1 MSNLVRAKQEKGL
14 RSRAP
19 RRTRNKFSLERWI
32 GEIVRSLDTFV
43 QWRMWERRRGCFRAR
58 VRILDDPIWRSSSV
72 SILDIRGC
80 RIWRHL
86 STCLDVLRIRSRR
99 STLTSR
105 DCLFLLPYHSSDN
118 SKHNSSLL
126 WPIEATR
133 DRSCKQHCRRTL
145 LASSCI
151 LFHYCTFPSHPIDNS
166 PTPTPTAIS
175 KTIQE
180 S

>member
-1 MSNLVRAKQEKGL
+1 MSNLVLAKQEKGL

-80 RIWRHL
+80 RIGRQLRTRQH
-86 STCLDVLRIRSRR
+86 VLHICSRR
-99 STLTSR
+99 STSTSR
-105 DCLFLLPYHSSDN
+105 DCLEIMPYRSSSN
-118 SKHNSSLL
+118 PKHNSSLL

-133 DRSCKQHCRRTL
+133 DRSFQQLSCRTL
-145 LASSCI
+145 LGSSCI
-151 LFHYCTFPSHPIDNS
+151 LFH
-166 PTPTPTAIS
+166 
-175 KTIQE
+175 
-180 S
+180 